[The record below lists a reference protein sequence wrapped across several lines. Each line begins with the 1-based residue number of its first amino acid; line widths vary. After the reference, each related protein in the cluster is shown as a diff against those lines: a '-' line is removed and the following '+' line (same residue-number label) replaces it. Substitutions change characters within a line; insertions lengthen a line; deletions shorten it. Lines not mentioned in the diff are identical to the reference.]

1 MFIEEIPIE
10 GASSSIIQYYTTLIS
25 HRVYKYGH
33 SKTNSLHTNYT
44 ARNHDTSLMHVINGN
59 DRLAQNG
66 SDTKTSADV
75 GARARA
81 ARPTTQSLVS
91 IGTAPAPTRAGL

>member
-1 MFIEEIPIE
+1 
-10 GASSSIIQYYTTLIS
+10 
-25 HRVYKYGH
+25 
-33 SKTNSLHTNYT
+33 
-44 ARNHDTSLMHVINGN
+44 MHVINGN